1 LNGTDQTGAVLAST
15 TSSVA
20 SQTGAFTDYSA
31 TFSTSGSVSGDLIV
45 DLSVVGTPGT
55 FTQGDFDNVELT
67 ASTVPEPGAL
77 ALLGG
82 GLALL
87 PVVLRRKQASA
98 K

>member
-1 LNGTDQTGAVLAST
+1 LDAQSIQA
-15 TSSVA
+15 
-20 SQTGAFTDYSA
+20 D
-31 TFSTSGSVSGDLIV
+31 FS
-45 DLSVVGTPGT
+45 
-55 FTQGDFDNVELT
+55 NVELT
-67 ASTVPEPGAL
+67 ATAVPEPGTL